1 MPPRSGEDAAL
12 NSDDCEPS
20 APIDFAHLNRQTMGD
35 AALRQEVLGLFARQA
50 ASVAERIGGAGQEE
64 QRRLAHTL
72 KGAARGIGAWAI
84 AECLAELE
92 QRPGDSAVLARLERF
107 IEDARH
113 VIADLER

>member
-12 NSDDCEPS
+12 NPDDCEPS
-20 APIDFAHLNRQTMGD
+20 APIDFAHLDRQTMGD
-35 AALRQEVLGLFARQA
+35 AALRQEVLGLFSRQA
-50 ASVAERIGGAGQEE
+50 ASVAERIASVEREE

-84 AECLAELE
+84 ADCLAELE
-92 QRPGDSAVLARLERF
+92 QRPGDGAILARLERL

-113 VIADLER
+113 VIDDLER